1 MRRRVWLAPLFGA
14 LVTLLALAVVAPTQA
29 WAESKS
35 VGYNDG
41 SWNGSAC
48 EWTWKTVNAEILD
61 DIDSSH
67 YTLNS
72 GWYVMTGDWGDG
84 DRPTVS
90 GTVNII
96 MEDGTVFTS
105 KKYLSTSF
113 YKPRRHEDK
122 AQSFWFDAMDLPETG
137 RYRVAVVAR
146 NCFGGESAP
155 IFSRICESVPG
166 KSSIPQT

>member
-1 MRRRVWLAPLFGA
+1 MRRRVWLASLLGA
-14 LVTLLALAVVAPTQA
+14 LVALFVLAVVAPTQA

-96 MEDGTVFTS
+96 MEDGCDVHLRDGIHVPPGATLNIYGQSGNSGKLTS
-105 KKYLSTSF
+105 TAATSTSRAV
-113 YKPRRHEDK
+113 PTPIM
-122 AQSFWFDAMDLPETG
+122 AAPASVAAG
-137 RYRVAVVAR
+137 RAT
-146 NCFGGESAP
+146 AP
-155 IFSRICESVPG
+155 
-166 KSSIPQT
+166 